1 MGARITR
8 REAAIM
14 ALLTEPTLAKA
25 AESAGIGEKTLRRWL
40 GKPDF
45 QAEYRAARRRIVDV
59 AIGRLQQASGE
70 AVDTLQRNLTCD
82 QPAVEVRAATTI
94 LEQAGRYLQIDD
106 LEQRLQVLESLL
118 EERQP

>member
-1 MGARITR
+1 MGARITK
-8 REAAIM
+8 REAAILG
-14 ALLTEPTLAKA
+14 LLTEPTLLKA

-40 GKPDF
+40 KEPGF

-59 AIGRLQQASGE
+59 AIGRLQQASSE

-82 QPAVEVRAATTI
+82 QPAVEVRAATVI
-94 LEQAGRYLQIDD
+94 LEQAGRYLEIAD

-118 EERQP
+118 EEKQP